1 MPEQNEQIQITATD
15 DDLTI
20 VIDGWPADVTFGA
33 TSSVRP
39 STESLPM
46 DFLQLTPSE
55 RAEEFVITFE
65 FDTSH
70 LDGSERSGLQRLDA
84 HVQNVSVRL
93 RDDGYVLQGELTGW
107 VGYTAAAVQ
116 SRSV

>member
-1 MPEQNEQIQITATD
+1 MPEQNEQIRITATD
-15 DDLTI
+15 TDLQI
-20 VIDGWPADVTFGA
+20 IIDKWPADVSFDA
-33 TSSVRP
+33 TSSVTP
-39 STESLPM
+39 VSESLPM

-70 LDGSERSGLQRLDA
+70 RDGPERRKLQRLDA
-84 HVQNVSVRL
+84 HVKNVSVRL
-93 RDDGYVLQGELTGW
+93 RDDGYVLEGELTGW

-116 SRSV
+116 SRSL